1 MHFPYFKVLF
11 KNRIGKD
18 SMQKKKIKFKSERE
32 KNNHD
37 ASISVLQEIGLVEK
51 KEPEKEALE
60 LGKKVIL
67 IDDNESFRELLKE
80 VIEDKEYRVV
90 EAANGKEAIS
100 IMTKNPDISIAFID
114 LNMPEMNGLQLLKF
128 IRKIDMMANVPFVVT
143 TGYADPKLIIKAKE
157 LGVIG
162 YLVKPVD
169 PERIITVIEN
179 TLSKTKSAS

>member
-1 MHFPYFKVLF
+1 ML
-11 KNRIGKD
+11 
-18 SMQKKKIKFKSERE
+18 KKKIKFKSERE
-32 KNNHD
+32 KENHE
-37 ASISVLQEIGLVEK
+37 ASISVLQDIGLVEK
-51 KEPEKEALE
+51 TEETDQKKATN

-67 IDDNESFRELLKE
+67 IDDNGAFRELLKE

-128 IRKIDMMANVPFVVT
+128 IRKIDMMVNVPFVVT

-157 LGVIG
+157 LGVVG
-162 YLVKPVD
+162 YLIKPVD
-169 PERIITVIEN
+169 PDRIISIIEK
-179 TLSKTKSAS
+179 TLKTTKSAS